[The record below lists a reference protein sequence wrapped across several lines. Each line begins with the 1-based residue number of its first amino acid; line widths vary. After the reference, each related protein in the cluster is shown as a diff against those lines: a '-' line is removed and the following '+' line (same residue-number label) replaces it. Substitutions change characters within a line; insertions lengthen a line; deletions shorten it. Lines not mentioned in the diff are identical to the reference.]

1 MPNPLN
7 PQKNELGTQSLNSIE
22 SPKTQSLDST
32 EPPKTVVSSNTE
44 TLSSPV
50 TANPEGDAGVS
61 VNPVGIDG
69 TGSFVDSS
77 VTPFNSV
84 NNVPDGQVGD
94 GAIPIESLTLDE
106 PHSETGHVGTL
117 DQKMSIEDL
126 PVVGSQDVDIVLN
139 KVDEVSHEFDQK
151 LTLESKTDDQF
162 CALSTSLGRWRRR
175 EEIVIS
181 SIVGYHLSQKE
192 YNIAMKWMEKLL
204 QKNPSDPFLLSK
216 LGQIQM
222 QLGDLNGAKNTF
234 SRIEALVNQGQVP
247 TSSLEWLKNM
257 VNRNRGLQHLVAKD
271 YTAAIREY
279 EEALDRDPA
288 DVVATNNKALC
299 LMYSRDL
306 LGSIKVLENSL
317 EIVPVIALNENVVLN
332 LCSMYELAF
341 VSNVE
346 TKRSLSSWI
355 VQIAPEDFDLSCTRL

>member
-1 MPNPLN
+1 VL
-7 PQKNELGTQSLNSIE
+7 
-22 SPKTQSLDST
+22 
-32 EPPKTVVSSNTE
+32 SSKIE
-44 TLSSPV
+44 TLSSSVP
-50 TANPEGDAGVS
+50 ANPEEDVGVS

-77 VTPFNSV
+77 VIPLNSV
-84 NNVPDGQVGD
+84 NNAPDGQLGD
-94 GAIPIESLTLDE
+94 GAIPIESLRLDE
-106 PHSETGHVGTL
+106 PHSETGHVETL
-117 DQKMSIEDL
+117 DQKMSTEGL
-126 PVVGSQDVDIVLN
+126 PVAGGKDGDIVLN
-139 KVDEVSHEFDQK
+139 SLDEVSPEFDRK
-151 LTLESKTDDQF
+151 LTLASKTEGQF
-162 CALSTSLGRWRRR
+162 AALSTSLGRWRRR

-204 QKNPSDPFLLSK
+204 QKNPLDPFLLSK
-216 LGQIQM
+216 LGQVQM

-234 SRIEALVNQGQVP
+234 SRIEAMVNEGQVP
-247 TSSLEWLKNM
+247 TSSLEGLKNM

-271 YTAAIREY
+271 FTAAIREY

-288 DVVATNNKALC
+288 DIIATNNKALC

-306 LGSIKVLENSL
+306 LGSIKVLENTL
-317 EIVPVIALNENVVLN
+317 ERVPVIALNENVVLN